1 MPRFSGAQAKKLGRV
16 VLLDLSAEPNMS
28 LECQKMQ
35 HLLAA
40 LDSSIGQRKARR

>member
-28 LECQKMQ
+28 LECQKMM
-35 HLLAA
+35 HLLATM
-40 LDSSIGQRKARR
+40 DSSIGKRKVR